1 MNPRNDGGKPRKRPT
16 SSGPTR
22 GAAPR
27 ASRVPRE
34 TRETRVTRESRE
46 PRAAASPRM
55 TAADLAAPRSA
66 LRRNPTTAASRADA
80 RSDVPLTEMAGRE
93 RFLPGGIRIVHEDA
107 DVMVVDKPHGLPTV
121 SPPDQEVDCVFTEV
135 KRHVRDQMKRRGTRV
150 WVIHRLDKEASGLL
164 VFAKTERAF
173 HWLKEEF
180 RAKRVHRLYSA
191 VVEGQMAE
199 VQEEAPTPAGEQA
212 KPAKIK
218 QPPMGTIQ
226 SFLFEDDRG
235 LVKSVAKPSAA
246 QRGPRRGVAGEE
258 EELGGAAKLAVTHW
272 KVQQAGHG
280 RTLLQV
286 RLETGRKH
294 QIRVH
299 LSEMGFPIVGDRRY
313 GAKTDPIGR
322 LCLHAFELGF
332 THANTGKSLRFRST
346 TPGAF
351 FGLAGEEESAAS
363 HQRDA
368 KAAKESRA
376 LAESAPAPAPK
387 EVPAIPATPAK
398 PALRDKP
405 VRALAEPASHA
416 AASSWEHVAAW
427 YDELIEDRGSDHHEN
442 IIIPGTL
449 RLLGEPAGMRILDVA
464 CGQGVLCR
472 AAAKLGAQVVGVDS
486 SPSLIDSARR
496 LSKSPP
502 HGIAEPEFVVGDA
515 RNLGALR
522 LPGEFDAAT
531 CVMALM
537 NIEPLGPV
545 LDGIASQL
553 KHGAPFIAVMLHPAF
568 RAPGQTSWGWSAPSE
583 TAARAANGVQYR
595 RVDGY
600 LSPGVSEIVMNPGA
614 AARGSEPVTTLT
626 YHRPL
631 QTYVRALAEAGLL
644 IDALEEW
651 PSLRQSQPGPRAQA
665 ENRAR
670 REIPMFLTIRALNAR
685 G

>member
-1 MNPRNDGGKPRKRPT
+1 
-16 SSGPTR
+16 
-22 GAAPR
+22 
-27 ASRVPRE
+27 
-34 TRETRVTRESRE
+34 
-46 PRAAASPRM
+46 
-55 TAADLAAPRSA
+55 
-66 LRRNPTTAASRADA
+66 
-80 RSDVPLTEMAGRE
+80 MAGRE
-93 RFLPGGIRIVHEDA
+93 RFLPGGIRIVHEDSE
-107 DVMVVDKPHGLPTV
+107 VMVVDKPHGFPTV

-299 LSEMGFPIVGDRRY
+299 LAEMGFPIVGDRRY
-313 GAKTDPIGR
+313 GGKTDPIGR

-346 TPGAF
+346 TPGGF

-368 KAAKESRA
+368 KAAKESRSQP
-376 LAESAPAPAPK
+376 ERSADDASTHAVVSLPAPVLKASVR
-387 EVPAIPATPAK
+387 E
-398 PALRDKP
+398 KP
-405 VRALAEPASHA
+405 VRRAAELASKTAASSQA
-416 AASSWEHVAAW
+416 GSQTSASSWEHVAAW

-442 IIIPGTL
+442 IILPGTL
-449 RLLGEPAGMRILDVA
+449 RLLGQPEGMRILDVA

-472 AAAKLGAQVVGVDS
+472 AAAKLGAEVVGVDS

-502 HGIAEPEFVVGDA
+502 HGIAEPHFVVGDA
-515 RNLGALR
+515 RNLGSLR
-522 LPGEFDAAT
+522 LPGEFDAAI

-545 LDGIASQL
+545 LDGIAAQL
-553 KHGAPFIAVMLHPAF
+553 KHGAPFVAVMLHPAF

-583 TAARAANGVQYR
+583 TAARAANGVQFR

-600 LSPGVSEIVMNPGA
+600 LSPGVSEIVMNPGTT
-614 AARGSEPVTTLT
+614 ARGGEAVTTLT

-651 PSLRQSQPGPRAQA
+651 PSLRQSQPGTRAQA

-670 REIPMFLTIRALNAR
+670 REIPMFLAIRTLNAR

>member
-1 MNPRNDGGKPRKRPT
+1 MKPRNDGGKPRKRP
-16 SSGPTR
+16 SPAVSARSAATR
-22 GAAPR
+22 SPRPVRSPLATRPSREELAARSPR
-27 ASRVPRE
+27 ATTPGADRPD
-34 TRETRVTRESRE
+34 
-46 PRAAASPRM
+46 RAATPF
-55 TAADLAAPRSA
+55 
-66 LRRNPTTAASRADA
+66 
-80 RSDVPLTEMAGRE
+80 TEPVGRE

-107 DVMVVDKPHGLPTV
+107 EVMVVDKPHGLPTV

-246 QRGPRRGVAGEE
+246 QRGPRRGVSGED

-332 THANTGKSLRFRST
+332 THASTGKSLRFRST
-346 TPGAF
+346 TPGGF

-368 KAAKESRA
+368 RSAKESRELPA
-376 LAESAPAPAPK
+376 STPEPAAKAPTPLPPA
-387 EVPAIPATPAK
+387 PAK
-398 PALRDKP
+398 PALREKP
-405 VRALAEPASHA
+405 LRPAADPAIPGGTSTPPA
-416 AASSWEHVAAW
+416 AATTSWEHVAAW

-442 IIIPGTL
+442 IILPGTL
-449 RLLGEPAGMRILDVA
+449 RLLGEPAGRTLLDVA

-472 AAAKLGAQVVGVDS
+472 AAARLGASTFGVDA

-496 LSKSPP
+496 LSAAPP
-502 HGIAEPEFVVGDA
+502 RGVPEPTFAVGDA
-515 RNLGALR
+515 RNLGALN
-522 LPGEFDAAT
+522 LPTEFDAAC

-537 NIEPLGPV
+537 NIEPLAPV
-545 LDGIASQL
+545 LDGIASHL
-553 KHGAPFIAVMLHPAF
+553 RHGAPFVAVILHPAF
-568 RAPGQTSWGWSAPSE
+568 RAPGQTSWGWATPD
-583 TAARAANGVQYR
+583 TAAHRGSAGVQFR

-614 AARGSEPVTTLT
+614 VARGAQPVTTLT

-631 QTYVRALAEAGLL
+631 QTYIRALADAGLL
-644 IDALEEW
+644 IDAIEEW

-670 REIPMFLTIRALNAR
+670 REIPMFLAIRTLNAR